1 MKKILAFIILMISL
15 LSIDSQAQTKT
26 GTVSGSVIDG
36 NAKTIESAT
45 ITLLRSKDSSV
56 AKISVA
62 NKAGNFLFED
72 VADGSYLVTISA
84 VGHTQAFS
92 KVFEINQNNL
102 SVILPV
108 IELKPSVKSLDAV
121 TVTTRKPLIEQ
132 KVDRTIVNVASSV
145 TAVGNTALE
154 VLEKS
159 PGVTV
164 DKDGNISL
172 KGKLGVV
179 IMLDGRPS
187 YLSGTDLANLL
198 SNMSASQLDQ
208 IEIMTNPPA
217 KYDAAG
223 NSGIIN
229 IKTKKTKQFGLNGN
243 LSSAFRQA
251 YFASVK
257 ENANLNYRNGKFN
270 LFTSLNY
277 GTNIKREGLDISR
290 NFLDQNTKTILSVFD
305 QKAIM
310 KRNGK
315 SFSAKAGL
323 DYYASKKTTLGF
335 VLSGFSNSR
344 LNDNKTYT
352 DIFDPQNV
360 LLKKT
365 AALSNN
371 DSKWKNFS
379 ANGYFKTVLDS
390 IGQEISADFDY
401 IQYSST
407 NIQPL
412 ISFYYDNNGQ
422 LTKAPDTLNGN
433 LPQDITIYSAK
444 TDYTKPFKNGAKL
457 EAGLKFSFVKTDN
470 NANYDTLRNGQ
481 QYHDYNRSN
490 HFVYEENVSAAY
502 VNLSMPL
509 SKKWTSQFG
518 LRAENTQSKGN
529 QLTTGIS
536 FDRNYLQL
544 FPTVYFQYA
553 ANEKNQFVIN
563 YGRRIERPDYEDLN
577 PFIEFLDR
585 YTFEKGNPDLKPQFS
600 HNIELSHT
608 YNSFLTSTLNFS
620 KTTDIIQQV
629 IEQNEATNET
639 FIKKANIASQ
649 TQYGFSVTAFKQ
661 FTKWWSGSVYA
672 NVANN
677 HFKGIVNNDQI
688 SIGVTSLT
696 SQTQQQ
702 FKWGKGWEAEVSA
715 IFRTK
720 ALEGVIFIQNIFQ
733 TDAGIGKQIL
743 KGKANIKLNFKDI
756 FNGSVYKGYIK
767 YGTVDAKFTNTNF
780 QRSFIISF
788 GWRFNKGKLKANGGR
803 REGGASEEQNRV
815 KTGN

>member
-15 LSIDSQAQTKT
+15 LYIDSQAQTKT

-187 YLSGTDLANLL
+187 YLSGADLANLL

-208 IEIMTNPPA
+208 IEIMTNPRA

-257 ENANLNYRNGKFN
+257 ENANLNYRNDKFN

-390 IGQEISADFDY
+390 TGQEISADFDY
-401 IQYSST
+401 IQYRST

-444 TDYTKPFKNGAKL
+444 TDYTKQFKNGAKL

-502 VNLSMPL
+502 V
-509 SKKWTSQFG
+509 
-518 LRAENTQSKGN
+518 
-529 QLTTGIS
+529 
-536 FDRNYLQL
+536 
-544 FPTVYFQYA
+544 
-553 ANEKNQFVIN
+553 
-563 YGRRIERPDYEDLN
+563 
-577 PFIEFLDR
+577 
-585 YTFEKGNPDLKPQFS
+585 
-600 HNIELSHT
+600 
-608 YNSFLTSTLNFS
+608 
-620 KTTDIIQQV
+620 
-629 IEQNEATNET
+629 
-639 FIKKANIASQ
+639 
-649 TQYGFSVTAFKQ
+649 
-661 FTKWWSGSVYA
+661 
-672 NVANN
+672 
-677 HFKGIVNNDQI
+677 
-688 SIGVTSLT
+688 
-696 SQTQQQ
+696 
-702 FKWGKGWEAEVSA
+702 
-715 IFRTK
+715 
-720 ALEGVIFIQNIFQ
+720 
-733 TDAGIGKQIL
+733 
-743 KGKANIKLNFKDI
+743 
-756 FNGSVYKGYIK
+756 
-767 YGTVDAKFTNTNF
+767 
-780 QRSFIISF
+780 
-788 GWRFNKGKLKANGGR
+788 
-803 REGGASEEQNRV
+803 
-815 KTGN
+815 

>member
-172 KGKLGVV
+172 KGKQGVV

-187 YLSGTDLANLL
+187 YLSGADLANLL

-344 LNDNKTYT
+344 LNDNKT
-352 DIFDPQNV
+352 
-360 LLKKT
+360 
-365 AALSNN
+365 
-371 DSKWKNFS
+371 
-379 ANGYFKTVLDS
+379 
-390 IGQEISADFDY
+390 
-401 IQYSST
+401 
-407 NIQPL
+407 
-412 ISFYYDNNGQ
+412 
-422 LTKAPDTLNGN
+422 
-433 LPQDITIYSAK
+433 
-444 TDYTKPFKNGAKL
+444 
-457 EAGLKFSFVKTDN
+457 
-470 NANYDTLRNGQ
+470 
-481 QYHDYNRSN
+481 
-490 HFVYEENVSAAY
+490 
-502 VNLSMPL
+502 
-509 SKKWTSQFG
+509 
-518 LRAENTQSKGN
+518 
-529 QLTTGIS
+529 
-536 FDRNYLQL
+536 
-544 FPTVYFQYA
+544 
-553 ANEKNQFVIN
+553 
-563 YGRRIERPDYEDLN
+563 
-577 PFIEFLDR
+577 
-585 YTFEKGNPDLKPQFS
+585 
-600 HNIELSHT
+600 
-608 YNSFLTSTLNFS
+608 
-620 KTTDIIQQV
+620 
-629 IEQNEATNET
+629 
-639 FIKKANIASQ
+639 
-649 TQYGFSVTAFKQ
+649 
-661 FTKWWSGSVYA
+661 
-672 NVANN
+672 
-677 HFKGIVNNDQI
+677 
-688 SIGVTSLT
+688 
-696 SQTQQQ
+696 
-702 FKWGKGWEAEVSA
+702 
-715 IFRTK
+715 
-720 ALEGVIFIQNIFQ
+720 
-733 TDAGIGKQIL
+733 
-743 KGKANIKLNFKDI
+743 
-756 FNGSVYKGYIK
+756 
-767 YGTVDAKFTNTNF
+767 
-780 QRSFIISF
+780 
-788 GWRFNKGKLKANGGR
+788 
-803 REGGASEEQNRV
+803 
-815 KTGN
+815 

>member
-15 LSIDSQAQTKT
+15 LYIDSQAQTKT

-187 YLSGTDLANLL
+187 YLSGADLANLL

-208 IEIMTNPPA
+208 IEIMTNPRA

-257 ENANLNYRNGKFN
+257 ENANLNYRNDKFN

-444 TDYTKPFKNGAKL
+444 TDYTKQFKNGAKL

-563 YGRRIERPDYEDLN
+563 YGRRI
-577 PFIEFLDR
+577 FH
-585 YTFEKGNPDLKPQFS
+585 S
-600 HNIELSHT
+600 
-608 YNSFLTSTLNFS
+608 TSC
-620 KTTDIIQQV
+620 V
-629 IEQNEATNET
+629 
-639 FIKKANIASQ
+639 
-649 TQYGFSVTAFKQ
+649 
-661 FTKWWSGSVYA
+661 
-672 NVANN
+672 
-677 HFKGIVNNDQI
+677 
-688 SIGVTSLT
+688 
-696 SQTQQQ
+696 
-702 FKWGKGWEAEVSA
+702 
-715 IFRTK
+715 
-720 ALEGVIFIQNIFQ
+720 
-733 TDAGIGKQIL
+733 
-743 KGKANIKLNFKDI
+743 
-756 FNGSVYKGYIK
+756 
-767 YGTVDAKFTNTNF
+767 
-780 QRSFIISF
+780 IISHDICHLVP
-788 GWRFNKGKLKANGGR
+788 RKIY
-803 REGGASEEQNRV
+803 
-815 KTGN
+815 T